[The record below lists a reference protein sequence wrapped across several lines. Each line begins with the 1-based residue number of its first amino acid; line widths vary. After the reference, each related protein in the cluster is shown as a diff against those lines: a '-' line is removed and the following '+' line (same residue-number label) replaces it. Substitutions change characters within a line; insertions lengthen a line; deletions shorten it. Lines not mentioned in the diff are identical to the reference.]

1 MKYINKGIELIAVLC
16 MVFAFVSAGDEFL
29 KVLKDTLGYM
39 IYLSVFAAPVVYF
52 SIKRKKAL
60 AQRKNMQSIHCKWS
74 SLLFQSMV
82 FQ

>member
-52 SIKRKKAL
+52 FIKRKKAF
-60 AQRKNMQSIHCKWS
+60 AQRKNIPE
-74 SLLFQSMV
+74 
-82 FQ
+82 

>member
-39 IYLSVFAAPVVYF
+39 I
-52 SIKRKKAL
+52 
-60 AQRKNMQSIHCKWS
+60 
-74 SLLFQSMV
+74 
-82 FQ
+82 